1 MIGPKR
7 DTRPEGPPVR
17 KSFDPDRLPDQ
28 SQIASSEIRK

>member
-1 MIGPKR
+1 MIGPKQGKW
-7 DTRPEGPPVR
+7 PEALPAR